1 MQTDQRR
8 FRPAERRRR
17 LALIIAVSLL
27 SVTVLCFLPP
37 IPLGPGY
44 HDFTDKRIF
53 LRIPNY
59 LDVLSNIPFM
69 VVGLWGLLWLLRR
82 SSKPSFAIQ
91 QERIPYFVF
100 FAGVALTGA
109 GSFWY
114 HMAPGNSRL
123 PWDLMPMTCSFLSI
137 LASIIMERISV
148 KAGLRVLLPLLVFG
162 VASVAYWYLTER
174 QGHGDYRFYLFVQFF
189 PPLLIALIIALFPAR
204 YTGTRYLV
212 VAFIFFVLAKLFELF
227 DKQIYLFTHMI
238 SGHSLKHI
246 TAGAACYWILRM
258 LQKRRALPG
267 LGEDGTNQSL
277 LDYRRQTV

>member
-44 HDFTDKRIF
+44 HDFTDRRIF

-69 VVGLWGLLWLLRR
+69 IVGLWGLLWLLRR
-82 SSKPSFAIQ
+82 SSKPSFVMQ

-100 FAGVALTGA
+100 FAGVALTGV
-109 GSFWY
+109 GSSWY
-114 HMAPGNSRL
+114 HMAPDNNRL
-123 PWDLMPMTCSFLSI
+123 PWDLLPMTCSFMSI

-148 KAGLRVLLPLLVFG
+148 KAGLRVLFPLLVLG

-189 PPLLIALIIALFPAR
+189 PPLLIALIIAIFPAR
-204 YTGTRYLV
+204 YTGTQYLA
-212 VAFIFFVLAKLFELF
+212 VAFIFFVLAKLFEFF
-227 DKQIYLFTHMI
+227 DKQIYSFTRMI

-246 TAGAACYWILRM
+246 TAGVACYWILRM

-267 LGEDGTNQSL
+267 LGEDGKDQSL
-277 LDYRRQTV
+277 LDYQRQTV

>member
-44 HDFTDKRIF
+44 HDFTDRRIF
-53 LRIPNY
+53 LQIPNY

-114 HMAPGNSRL
+114 HMAPDDNRL
-123 PWDLMPMTCSFLSI
+123 PWDLMPMTCSFMSI

-227 DKQIYLFTHMI
+227 DKQIYSFTRMI

-246 TAGAACYWILRM
+246 TAGVACYWILRM
-258 LQKRRALPG
+258 LQQRRALPG

-277 LDYRRQTV
+277 LNYQRQTV

>member
-44 HDFTDKRIF
+44 HDFTDRRIF

-69 VVGLWGLLWLLRR
+69 IVGLWGLLWLLRR
-82 SSKPSFAIQ
+82 SSKPSFVMQ

-100 FAGVALTGA
+100 FAGVALTGV

-114 HMAPGNSRL
+114 HMAPDNNRL
-123 PWDLMPMTCSFLSI
+123 PWDLLPMTCSFMSI

-148 KAGLRVLLPLLVFG
+148 KAGLRVLFPLLVLG

-189 PPLLIALIIALFPAR
+189 PPLLIALIIAIFPAR
-204 YTGTRYLV
+204 YTGTQYLA
-212 VAFIFFVLAKLFELF
+212 VAFIFFVLAKLFEFF
-227 DKQIYLFTHMI
+227 DKQIYSFTRMI

-246 TAGAACYWILRM
+246 TAGVACYWILRM

-267 LGEDGTNQSL
+267 LGEDGKDQSL
-277 LDYRRQTV
+277 LDYQRQTV